1 MILVLSYVLAM
12 LLSQVGAISSDIGA
26 AQAKLKAKQ
35 SSLIRTMSETNYI
48 LFEYGLLLEA
58 RRLSRREQLALA
70 FTNLADPGQ

>member
-1 MILVLSYVLAM
+1 MILALSYVLAM
-12 LLSQVGAISSDIGA
+12 LLSQVGAISSDVGTS
-26 AQAKLKAKQ
+26 QMKLKAKQ

-48 LFEYGLLLEA
+48 LFEYGLRLEP

>member
-12 LLSQVGAISSDIGA
+12 LLSQVGAISSDIGT
-26 AQAKLKAKQ
+26 AQVKLKAKQ

>member
-26 AQAKLKAKQ
+26 AQVKLKAKQ

>member
-1 MILVLSYVLAM
+1 MILALSYVLAM
-12 LLSQVGAISSDIGA
+12 LLSQVGAISYDVGTS
-26 AQAKLKAKQ
+26 QMKLKAKQ

-48 LFEYGLLLEA
+48 LFEYGLRLEP